1 MDLVKRLGGD
11 IVYPKRDGSWYTERE
26 QKQPE
31 WLMAEEE
38 VREPGDQK
46 SFGLSSWIDAS
57 TWGGQPAGAGVL
69 RKVPEFSGAR
79 RQLMTYLCAHRAS
92 PLPLGS
98 LKEPRVMVRWLRS
111 LEEIGT

>member
-1 MDLVKRLGGD
+1 MKRPGGD
-11 IVYPKRDGSWYTERE
+11 VVYPQKDGGHYTGRE

-31 WLMAEEE
+31 RLMAEEE

-57 TWGGQPAGAGVL
+57 TWGGQPVGAGAE
-69 RKVPEFSGAR
+69 KVPEFSGAR

-92 PLPLGS
+92 PPYLW
-98 LKEPRVMVRWLRS
+98 VH
-111 LEEIGT
+111 